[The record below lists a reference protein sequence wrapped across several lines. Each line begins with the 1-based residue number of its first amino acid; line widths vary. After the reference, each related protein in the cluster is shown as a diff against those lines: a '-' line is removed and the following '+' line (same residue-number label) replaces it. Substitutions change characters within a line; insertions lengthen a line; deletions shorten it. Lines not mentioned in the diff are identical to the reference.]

1 VPAEER
7 QLRGPR
13 EIPFPLSLLFI
24 PLLFLGAAFSIPYG
38 FVLVRLQRRREHTL
52 QNKMR
57 AVGRLVS
64 WEDFRTAMDENRGT
78 LIEERY
84 SFKGPVRLWWVPE
97 NFYDACP
104 YPTVDWLTMC
114 NDEEFRALAEWCR
127 GSYTSPER
135 GRALL
140 VSSPPKG
147 QGLELHRRLVP
158 ESGKETWIAVPP
170 PEALR
175 RKKKGSWR

>member
-1 VPAEER
+1 V
-7 QLRGPR
+7 
-13 EIPFPLSLLFI
+13 SLLFI
-24 PLLFLGAAFSIPYG
+24 PLLFLAAGLTIPYG
-38 FVLVRLQRRREHTL
+38 FVGGRLQRRRERTF
-52 QNKMR
+52 QNKMQ

-64 WEDFRTAMDENRGT
+64 WEDFITAMDESRGT

-84 SFKGPVRLWWVPE
+84 SFKGPVRLWWVSE
-97 NFYDACP
+97 NFYDVCP

-114 NDEEFRALAEWCR
+114 KEEQFRTFVEWCR
-127 GSYTSPER
+127 ENYTNPER

-147 QGLELHRRLVP
+147 GGLELHRRLVP

-175 RKKKGSWR
+175 RKKKGS